1 MNLAN
6 NAVQE
11 NPALSICR
19 IPYMGSS
26 KAGSKL
32 LEVRAEALSEETGGK
47 GADGGGGAITV
58 LFIDLV

>member
-1 MNLAN
+1 M
-6 NAVQE
+6 
-11 NPALSICR
+11 SICR
-19 IPYMGSS
+19 IPYMGIS